1 MLFRFVSTVAVA
13 ALAGQAV
20 AEPKPYKADMAK
32 MSVRNMFANLGVE
45 RRQSTDDGYQ
55 PENTFCGTGTTC
67 AEACGAGFEQC
78 GSSDAEVHCFNAAA
92 AQTCCGSSSGGKCLC
107 VFFLIVAYA
116 Y

>member
-1 MLFRFVSTVAVA
+1 MLFRLVSSVAIA

-32 MSVRNMFANLGVE
+32 MSVRNMFANYGVG
-45 RRQSTDDGYQ
+45 RRQTDDGYQ

-78 GSSDAEVHCFNAAA
+78 GSTDAEVHCFNAAA
-92 AQTCCGSSSGGKCLC
+92 LQTCCGAASGGKAC
-107 VFFLIVAYA
+107 VFLNVAYA